1 LRRFDILCVH
11 PHYDLYGSDRCFIE
25 SIASLRAAFPD
36 ARIRVLV
43 PKHCKLSILV
53 KPFVDEVSVAPLWV
67 IRKRYLRRLITR
79 DLFRLPH
86 ALSRAYARF
95 RASDLVY
102 INTVTAIDYMVVAC
116 LFRRKAILHVHEAP
130 TGIVGWALRL
140 LVRAIRVPTIFNS
153 TATRES
159 YSLPAAVPSYVLY
172 NGFRG
177 PDAVELSTYDGLRP
191 LRLLML
197 GRINRGK
204 GQDLLIEACSRL
216 PRSLLDCLEVRI
228 VGSTFD
234 AQLKLEED
242 LHHRAKAVPRS
253 DVIRFEPFV
262 ADPSAHFQWC
272 DLAVVPSRVPEG
284 FGRVAVEAMAFG
296 RASIVAAHG
305 GLTEIVVDQE
315 TGWHFA
321 PNDPQALADC
331 ICRALNSPETVT
343 AFGQAGRLR
352 FETLFAA
359 HLVDQQFKRIVGSLL
374 QQAQEAQCRS
384 RRGRRS

>member
-1 LRRFDILCVH
+1 MRRFDILCVH

-25 SIASLRAAFPD
+25 SVASLRATFPE
-36 ARIRVLV
+36 AHIRVLV
-43 PKHCKLSILV
+43 PKLCKLSVLV
-53 KPFVDEVSVAPLWV
+53 KPFADEVSVAPLWV

-79 DLFRLPH
+79 DIFMLPQ
-86 ALSRAYARF
+86 ALARAYARF

-102 INTVTAIDYMVVAC
+102 INTITAIDYMVVAG
-116 LFRRKAILHVHEAP
+116 LFRRKAILHVHETP
-130 TGIVGWALRL
+130 TGIVGWVLGS
-140 LVRAIRVPTIFNS
+140 LVRAVRVPTIFNS
-153 TATRES
+153 KATREF

-172 NGFRG
+172 NGFSG
-177 PDAVELSTYDGLRP
+177 PKAVELSSYDGVRP

-216 PRSLLDCLEVRI
+216 PRSLLDRLEVRI

-242 LHHRAKAVPRS
+242 LHLRAKAVARP

-262 ADPSAHFQWC
+262 ADPSAYLQWC
-272 DLAVVPSRVPEG
+272 DVAVIPSRVPEG

-296 RASIVAAHG
+296 RAAIVAAHG

-321 PNDPQALADC
+321 PNDSQALADC
-331 ICRALNSPETVT
+331 ICRALDSPGSVT

-359 HLVDQQFKRIVGSLL
+359 DLVDQQFKRIVRSLL
-374 QQAQEAQCRS
+374 QQAQEA
-384 RRGRRS
+384 

>member
-1 LRRFDILCVH
+1 LRGLDILCVH

-25 SIASLRAAFPD
+25 SVASLRAAFPD

-43 PKHCKLSILV
+43 PKFCKLCVLI
-53 KPFVDEVSVAPLWV
+53 KPFADEVSVTPLWV
-67 IRKRYLRRLITR
+67 LRKRYLRRLLTR
-79 DLFRLPH
+79 DLFSLPR
-86 ALSRAYARF
+86 ALARAYANC

-102 INTVTAIDYMVVAC
+102 INTITAIDYMVVAS

-130 TGIVGWALRL
+130 TGIVGWALGKV
-140 LVRAIRVPTIFNS
+140 VRGIRVPTIFNS
-153 TATRES
+153 QATRKA

-172 NGFRG
+172 NGLTG
-177 PDAVELSTYDGLRP
+177 PKSVELSTYDGIRP

-197 GRINRGK
+197 GRLNRGK

-216 PRSLLDCLEVRI
+216 PRSLLDRLEVRI

-242 LHHRAKAVPRS
+242 LHHRAKAVSRP
-253 DVIRFEPFV
+253 DVIRFEAFV

-305 GLTEIVVDQE
+305 GLTEIVADQE

-321 PNDPQALADC
+321 PNNPQALADC
-331 ICRALNSPETVT
+331 ICRALESPEAVT
-343 AFGQAGRLR
+343 AFGHAGRLR

-359 HLVDQQFKRIVGSLL
+359 HLVDQQFTRIVRTLL
-374 QQAQEAQCRS
+374 QQPQEA
-384 RRGRRS
+384 